1 MKRRLVQVAAV
12 AVAAVIIVL
21 AGFFVMNAEKDI
33 PMFALVLD
41 DFGYTGKNLD
51 AVRDMGIPLTMA
63 VLPNVPYS
71 AAVCSFAQENGLE
84 VILHLPMEPED
95 RTVSMEEC
103 TISGDMSDETVK
115 ENIAG
120 AFHSVYTAMGVS
132 NHMGSR
138 ATGDSRLMT
147 VVLSDLKKRNMFF
160 LDSCTT
166 GNSVCGQVAVDT
178 GVPYISR
185 DIFIDN
191 KREEEY
197 IRQQLEKAE
206 KRAFS
211 KGSVVAIGHDSSAT
225 IDVLRKVIPGMKK
238 RGIRFVKLSE
248 VVAPAGKR

>member
-1 MKRRLVQVAAV
+1 
-12 AVAAVIIVL
+12 
-21 AGFFVMNAEKDI
+21 
-33 PMFALVLD
+33 
-41 DFGYTGKNLD
+41 
-51 AVRDMGIPLTMA
+51 
-63 VLPNVPYS
+63 
-71 AAVCSFAQENGLE
+71 
-84 VILHLPMEPED
+84 
-95 RTVSMEEC
+95 
-103 TISGDMSDETVK
+103 
-115 ENIAG
+115 
-120 AFHSVYTAMGVS
+120 
-132 NHMGSR
+132 
-138 ATGDSRLMT
+138 
-147 VVLSDLKKRNMFF
+147 
-160 LDSCTT
+160 
-166 GNSVCGQVAVDT
+166 VAVDT